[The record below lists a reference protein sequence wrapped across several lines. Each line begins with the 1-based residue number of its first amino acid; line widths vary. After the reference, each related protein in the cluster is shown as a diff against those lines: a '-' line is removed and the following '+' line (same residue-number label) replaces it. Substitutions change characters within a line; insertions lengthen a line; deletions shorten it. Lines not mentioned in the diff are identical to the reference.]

1 MCYND
6 KQRGDVLFE
15 IDFYRDA
22 NGRSDVLDYIK
33 ELRKKSDSSKNDRI
47 NYQKILSYI
56 NLLKRM
62 GLSVGEPV
70 LKSLGEG
77 LYELRPERNRI
88 LFFYWDNN
96 KYVMLS
102 HFIKK
107 TQKTPKREIDKAK
120 RRRKDYIE
128 NGGNK

>member
-1 MCYND
+1 M
-6 KQRGDVLFE
+6 FE